1 MRKQGNP
8 IMHDTT
14 SSCRRSGRVAGLSLA
29 LLLGGM
35 GAASAAPTVYE
46 VRHHFDAANTSAS
59 SVLTGSLAPTLGRD
73 GKLYGL
79 KIKFSGTAEGGVRLL
94 VSCALYRHDPAS
106 GVQEELGSVQANGGS
121 LPVSRGSDLGSMC
134 SAPVE
139 DARGDWYWNTF
150 FGGAEQ
156 AGQLLRYRPGQGI
169 ETVFS
174 FPAAA
179 DSPVG
184 SYPQSVLTLAP
195 DGTFYGTTAR
205 GGAAGN
211 GTIFAF
217 VPEQG
222 VQLLHTLERDPVLDL
237 GTIRLGGTLVLSE
250 DGKSLFG
257 AFSNEVG
264 NHAVANAGDTLY
276 AVDRTTGVLTRLART
291 DSRSYITNLYR
302 QAGSDDLVFTH
313 LNAQHAGQDGFG
325 ATFNHYL
332 AAERRMTQT
341 DYVLPVNDPGG
352 GIMPIGLTPGA
363 DGNLYGVFPSGGSNQ
378 ASATS
383 RTGSIFRLKGD
394 GTYEV
399 IHMLAGLSN
408 GKLLEG
414 AAPGGG
420 LTLAPDGRLYG
431 VTDTGGEFDQGTLF
445 AVTPGDAIAPM
456 LTFTLVASGDKDSTV
471 VNFPEPHT
479 IVAGQWAK
487 FRWATVQADDCEG
500 GGDWPAPGAIP
511 ASGELE
517 VMPATPGE
525 YRYVVSCRNTAEP
538 TQRFTAAQYLNVVPT
553 TGEHIEAGNGGGA
566 LAWPVLLLLLAL
578 LGLTGN
584 RNTLATRHT
593 GSRRRSE

>member
-1 MRKQGNP
+1 
-8 IMHDTT
+8 MHDTL
-14 SSCRRSGRVAGLSLA
+14 SFCRWPGRAVGLGLA

-46 VRHHFDAANTSAS
+46 VRHQFDAVNTSTS
-59 SVLTGSLAPTLGRD
+59 RSLTGSLAPTLGRD

-79 KIKFSGTAEGGVRLL
+79 KLKFSGSVNGGTRYLA
-94 VSCALYRHDPAS
+94 SCVLYRHDPAS
-106 GVQEELGSVQANGGS
+106 GIHEELGSVQANGGG
-121 LPVSRGSDLGSMC
+121 LPVSRSSDFGSVC

-174 FPAAA
+174 FSAAA

-211 GTIFAF
+211 GVIFAF
-217 VPEQG
+217 APEQG
-222 VQLLHTLERDPVLDL
+222 VRLLHTLERDPVLDL
-237 GTIRLGGTLVLSE
+237 GAIRLGGTLVLSE
-250 DGKSLFG
+250 DGNRLFG

-276 AVDRTTGVLTRLART
+276 AVDRHTGVLTRLART
-291 DSRSYITNLYR
+291 DRRNYITNLYR

-313 LNAQHAGQDGFG
+313 LNALHAGKDEAG
-325 ATFNHYL
+325 ATFNRYI
-332 AAERRMTQT
+332 AAERRMVQT

-352 GIMPIGLTPGA
+352 GSSPIGLTPGA
-363 DGNLYGVFPSGGSNQ
+363 DGNLYGVFPSGGANQ

-408 GKLLEG
+408 GKLMEG
-414 AAPGGG
+414 EAPGGG

-431 VTDTGGEFDQGTLF
+431 VTDAGGDFGQGTLF

-456 LTFTLVASGDKDSTV
+456 LTFTLVASGEQGSTV

-517 VMPATPGE
+517 VTPATPGE

-538 TQRFTAAQYLNVVPT
+538 AQRFTATQHLNVVPT
-553 TGEHIEAGNGGGA
+553 TGEHVEAGNGGGGA
-566 LAWPVLLLLLAL
+566 LAWPVLLLAL
-578 LGLTGN
+578 LGLAGQ
-584 RNTLATRHT
+584 RRPLAESRA
-593 GSRRRSE
+593 GSRASCYSGSGRRSE